1 MEFGLSEEE
10 QMIRDTAARFAE
22 QEAARRAAAA
32 DEAELFDRRSFD
44 GMAELGF
51 AALPWP
57 EEAGGAG
64 GGFAGFAL
72 ALQELSRTSASL
84 GSALWGHA
92 YLAAGPLLRFGG
104 AEAKRRHLG
113 PLMAGTALG
122 AGMLP
127 GAASAS
133 SRLRAGAAAR
143 REGDAYVL
151 EGQQGYVLGGAQAD
165 LFVVYAETAAEG
177 GDGTVDG
184 AGGARGD
191 GSGTRRRKRYT
202 ALLLERDL
210 PGLTVRPVTKKLGL
224 RAAGMAHLTFEG
236 CRVPAAYRLGR
247 EGRGAEVART
257 AAAGARC
264 GLASVAAGLARGAAD
279 AALGYARARSQ
290 FGKPIAKHQAI
301 AFLLADLETAA
312 DAARLLALQ
321 AAWRADA
328 GEPDGGASALALRY
342 AADAAMNAGIQ
353 AVQVYGGYGYMK
365 EYPVERYMRDAK
377 AVQMFTALD
386 RLPRTRRGA
395 GKGGERSG

>member
-22 QEAARRAAAA
+22 QEAARRAADA

-84 GSALWGHA
+84 GAALWGHA

-143 REGDAYVL
+143 RDGDAYML

-165 LFVVYAETAAEG
+165 LFVVYAETAAERG
-177 GDGTVDG
+177 GG
-184 AGGARGD
+184 AGGAQGD
-191 GSGTRRRKRYT
+191 EGGTRRRKRYT

-264 GLASVAAGLARGAAD
+264 GLASVA
-279 AALGYARARSQ
+279 
-290 FGKPIAKHQAI
+290 
-301 AFLLADLETAA
+301 
-312 DAARLLALQ
+312 
-321 AAWRADA
+321 
-328 GEPDGGASALALRY
+328 
-342 AADAAMNAGIQ
+342 
-353 AVQVYGGYGYMK
+353 
-365 EYPVERYMRDAK
+365 
-377 AVQMFTALD
+377 
-386 RLPRTRRGA
+386 
-395 GKGGERSG
+395 

>member
-10 QMIRDTAARFAE
+10 LMIRETAARFAE

-57 EEAGGAG
+57 EEAGGGG

-84 GSALWGHA
+84 GAALWGHV
-92 YLAAGPLLRFGG
+92 YLAAWPLLRFGG
-104 AEAKRRHLG
+104 ADAKRRHLG
-113 PLMAGTALG
+113 ALMAGTALG

-127 GAASAS
+127 GATSAA
-133 SRLRAGAAAR
+133 SRLRAGATAR

-151 EGQQGYVLGGAQAD
+151 DGQQGYMLGGAEAD
-165 LFVVYAETAAEG
+165 LFVVYAETAPERGNGTGG
-177 GDGTVDG
+177 GDGSARGNG
-184 AGGARGD
+184 AGTRG
-191 GSGTRRRKRYT
+191 RKRYT
-202 ALLLERDL
+202 ALLLERGL
-210 PGLTVRPVTKKLGL
+210 PGLTVRPVTRKLGL

-247 EGRGAEVART
+247 EGRGQDVARG
-257 AAAGARC
+257 AAVGARC
-264 GLASVAAGLARGAAD
+264 GLASVAARLASGADD
-279 AALGYARARSQ
+279 AALGYAKARAQ

-328 GEPDGGASALALRY
+328 GAPDAGASALALRY
-342 AADAAMNAGIQ
+342 AADAAMHAGIQ

-365 EYPVERYMRDAK
+365 EFPVERYMRDAK

-395 GKGGERSG
+395 GKGGGRGG